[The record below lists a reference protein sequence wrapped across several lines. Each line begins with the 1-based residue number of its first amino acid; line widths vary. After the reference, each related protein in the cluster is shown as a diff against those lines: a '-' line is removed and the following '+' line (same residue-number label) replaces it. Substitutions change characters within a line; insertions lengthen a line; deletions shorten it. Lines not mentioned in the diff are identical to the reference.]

1 MARKQT
7 RGTKISRV
15 AAAAAV
21 AFALM
26 SAAPLSAQQKAA
38 KPAQQKA
45 APQKAA
51 SQKNAPQKNSPAKPS
66 GTAVLAVER
75 EIMQTQTALD
85 SIKAELEKG
94 RARFRELQNEEG
106 TYLSRLEQ
114 IEKNISA
121 SGRYMDML
129 QKQIDTT
136 EKTLGLLNDSLV
148 MAEAGLYSAR
158 EAMKRRLRSAYMTGD
173 INKLQVLFTAKSPLE
188 FVHRVRFF
196 QDLNRYDK
204 QLAASIRGSIATV
217 NEKKTAHEESRV
229 KLVKLLADKKTEQVA
244 LVEEESERRAVL
256 QDVRTKKE
264 ASAAMVAEL
273 EEAHRG
279 LNALITMLEERRKKA
294 KEEDERQALIN
305 FEKRKGKLGWPVRG
319 EVTAKFGRVVHPVYK
334 TVTDNDGIDIAAK
347 RGTPVRNVA
356 PGTALIGSILYK
368 DGPSLR
374 GLGRYVIVDHGGGYY
389 TIYAYLDE
397 ITVKHEQKIDAGDEI
412 GKSGSRYSEPKL
424 SFKIKKMVESLNP
437 EEWLEKW

>member
-1 MARKQT
+1 VARKQA
-7 RGTKISRV
+7 RGTQISRI

-21 AFALM
+21 AAALTL
-26 SAAPLSAQQKAA
+26 AAPLWAQQKAS
-38 KPAQQKA
+38 KPAQQKTTPA
-45 APQKAA
+45 AAA
-51 SQKNAPQKNSPAKPS
+51 ATKTA
-66 GTAVLAVER
+66 GTAVAAVER
-75 EIMQTQTALD
+75 EIRQTQSALD

-106 TYLSRLEQ
+106 TYLTRLEQ

-121 SGRYMDML
+121 SGRYMSML

-136 EKTLGLLNDSLV
+136 EKNLGFLNDSLV
-148 MAEAGLYSAR
+148 TAEADLYNAR
-158 EAMKRRLRSAYMTGD
+158 EAMKRRLRSAYMTGG
-173 INKLQVLFTAKSPLE
+173 INRLQVLFTAKSPTE

-204 QLAASIRGSIATV
+204 LLAASIRGSIATV

-229 KLVKLLADKKTEQVA
+229 KLVKLLADKKTEQAA
-244 LVEEESERRAVL
+244 LVEEEAQRRTVL
-256 QDVRTKKE
+256 QDVRTQKE

-305 FEKRKGKLGWPVRG
+305 FEKRKGKLGWPARG

-334 TVTDNDGIDIAAK
+334 TVTDNDGIDIAVK

-389 TIYAYLDE
+389 TIYAHLDE
-397 ITVKHEQKIDAGDEI
+397 ITVAHEQKIGTGDEI

-424 SFKIKKMVESLNP
+424 SFKIKKMIESLNP
-437 EEWLEKW
+437 EEWLEK

>member
-1 MARKQT
+1 VARKQT
-7 RGTKISRV
+7 RGTQISRI
-15 AAAAAV
+15 AAAAAI
-21 AFALM
+21 AAALTL
-26 SAAPLSAQQKAA
+26 AAPLWAQQKAS
-38 KPAQQKA
+38 KPAQPKTAQQKA
-45 APQKAA
+45 
-51 SQKNAPQKNSPAKPS
+51 SPAKPS
-66 GTAVLAVER
+66 QKTAGTAVAAVER
-75 EIMQTQTALD
+75 EIRQTQGALD
-85 SIKAELEKG
+85 SIRAELEKG

-148 MAEAGLYSAR
+148 IAEAGLYGAR
-158 EAMKRRLRSAYMTGD
+158 ETMKRRLRSAYMTGE
-173 INKLQVLFTAKSPLE
+173 INRLQVLFTAKSPTE

-196 QDLNRYDK
+196 QDLNRYDR
-204 QLAASIRGSIATV
+204 QLAASIKGSIVKV
-217 NEKKTAHEESRV
+217 NEKKNAHEENRI
-229 KLVKLLADKKTEQVA
+229 KLIKLLADKKTEQTA
-244 LVEEESERRAVL
+244 LVEEEAQRRVVL
-256 QDVRTKKE
+256 KDVRTQKE

-279 LNALITMLEERRKKA
+279 LNALITMLEERRKRA

-305 FEKRKGKLGWPVRG
+305 FEKRKGKLGWPARG

-334 TVTDNDGIDIAAK
+334 TVTDNDGIDIAVK
-347 RGTPVRNVA
+347 KGTPVRNVA

-389 TIYAYLDE
+389 TIYAHLDE
-397 ITVKHEQKIDAGDEI
+397 ITTGHEQKIGTGDEI

-424 SFKIKKMVESLNP
+424 SFKIKKMIESLNP
-437 EEWLEKW
+437 EEWLEKY

>member
-1 MARKQT
+1 VARKQT
-7 RGTKISRV
+7 RGTQISRI
-15 AAAAAV
+15 AAAAAI
-21 AFALM
+21 ATALAL
-26 SAAPLSAQQKAA
+26 AAPLWAQQKAS
-38 KPAQQKA
+38 KPAQPKTAQQKTT
-45 APQKAA
+45 
-51 SQKNAPQKNSPAKPS
+51 PAKPPQKTA
-66 GTAVLAVER
+66 GTAVAAVEK
-75 EIMQTQTALD
+75 EIRQTQGALD
-85 SIKAELEKG
+85 SIRAELEKG

-121 SGRYMDML
+121 SGKYMDML

-136 EKTLGLLNDSLV
+136 EKTLGFLNDSLV
-148 MAEAGLYSAR
+148 IAEADLHNAR
-158 EAMKRRLRSAYMTGD
+158 EAMKRRLRSAYMTGE
-173 INKLQVLFTAKSPLE
+173 INKLQVLFTAKSPTE

-196 QDLNRYDK
+196 QDLNRYDR
-204 QLAASIRGSIATV
+204 QLAASIKGSIATV
-217 NEKKTAHEESRV
+217 NEKKTAHEDSRV
-229 KLVKLLADKKTEQVA
+229 KLVKLLADKKTEQAA
-244 LVEEESERRAVL
+244 LVEEEAQRRIVL
-256 QDVRTKKE
+256 QDVRTQKD

-294 KEEDERQALIN
+294 REEDERQALIN

-334 TVTDNDGIDIAAK
+334 TVTDNDGIDIAVK
-347 RGTPVRNVA
+347 KGTSVRNVA

-389 TIYAYLDE
+389 TIYAHLDE
-397 ITVKHEQKIDAGDEI
+397 ITTGHEQKIGTGDEI

-437 EEWLEKW
+437 EEWLEK